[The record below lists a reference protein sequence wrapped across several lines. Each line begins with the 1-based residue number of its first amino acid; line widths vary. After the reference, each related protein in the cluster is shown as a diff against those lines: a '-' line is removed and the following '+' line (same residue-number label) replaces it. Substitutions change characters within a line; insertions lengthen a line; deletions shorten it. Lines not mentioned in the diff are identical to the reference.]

1 MDGAL
6 PQVSRTRLSF
16 VSRLHP
22 AESRPY
28 GLQRPLFDSPE
39 SFARQTFAEQR
50 FVCSMLTYRMLP
62 LPTCTLRLPICIS
75 TKNDPQVC
83 LYPWTY
89 CSSIIPASL
98 PHGGC
103 EEGIPYIF
111 PAFLGGLED
120 GRILPCL
127 QALIPYGIDVIKLR
141 IRPQCCLHNKP
152 VSIFKQ

>member
-6 PQVSRTRLSF
+6 PQVSRMRLSF

-28 GLQRPLFDSPE
+28 GLQHPLLDSPE

-50 FVCSMLTYRMLP
+50 FACSMSTYRKMR
-62 LPTCTLRLPICIS
+62 LPTYTLRLPICIS
-75 TKNDPQVC
+75 PKNDPQVL
-83 LYPWTY
+83 LYLWTY

-98 PHGGC
+98 PHSGC

-111 PAFLGGLED
+111 PVFLGSLED
-120 GRILPCL
+120 GRILPCFY
-127 QALIPYGIDVIKLR
+127 ALIPYGIYVTKLG
-141 IRPQCCLHNKP
+141 IRP
-152 VSIFKQ
+152 